1 MTHGTSLGVSKDPT
15 GSGPGIVPAPGEE
28 SNPTNTLQGR
38 MGVPAI
44 VATVFAFLAPLSAT
58 AGYIDINIS
67 SGAGP
72 GVPLAMLIAMTIIL
86 VFAVGFC
93 TMGRYMPNPGA
104 FYSYITAGLSRPI
117 GLGGS
122 FLAIAS
128 YVGTTLGFYAFFGIV
143 ANSVVVSQFQGPD
156 LPWWVFAAVLWVFV
170 SVLGYLKIDLSAKV
184 LGVLVVLEILVV
196 LVFDIGAIA
205 DGGPEGLSVAPF
217 TFDALAAGPSL
228 SFGLLFAFLLFT
240 GFEGTAAYREEV
252 RHPERT
258 IPRATYIAVAV
269 IGVFYAITSWCM
281 IIFTGPTN
289 ATAAASEDAA
299 GLFGAAMVHNVGQT
313 ALDISSILLL
323 TSIAASMLS
332 LHNLESRYVYSL
344 GVDGILP
351 QRLGV
356 SHAKHGSPHVAS
368 VAVSAAVFVCE
379 IPVIASGLD
388 PVSWYAWTAGAGA
401 VGLIILYTLTSAS
414 VVVYFRRNPL
424 TGSHWWQTTVAPI
437 IATIVLGGVLV
448 MAITNYGD
456 LIGGDAGLSLA
467 FQLVTYGLLA
477 AGIVTA
483 LILRKTK
490 PDVYRKIGRQ

>member
-1 MTHGTSLGVSKDPT
+1 MTHGTSLDVSQDAT
-15 GSGPGIVPAPGEE
+15 GSAPSPGEE
-28 SNPTNTLQGR
+28 SIQTNTLQGR

-58 AGYIDINIS
+58 AGYIAINIS
-67 SGAGP
+67 NGAGP
-72 GVPLAMLIAMTIIL
+72 GVPLAMIIAMVIIL
-86 VFAVGFC
+86 IFAVGFS

-104 FYSYITAGLSRPI
+104 FYSYITAGLSRPV

-143 ANSVVVSQFQGPD
+143 ANSLVLNQFHGPD
-156 LPWWVFAAVLWVFV
+156 LPWWAFAAVLWVVV
-170 SVLGYLKIDLSAKV
+170 SILGYLKVDLSAKV
-184 LGVLVVLEILVV
+184 LGVLVVLEVLVV
-196 LVFDIGAIA
+196 LVFDIGAMV
-205 DGGPEGLSVAPF
+205 DGGPEGRSLAPF
-217 TFDALAAGPSL
+217 TWDALASGPSL

-252 RHPERT
+252 RQPERT
-258 IPRATYIAVAV
+258 IPRATYVAVAV

-289 ATAAASEDAA
+289 ATATAANDPA
-299 GLFGAAMVHNVGQT
+299 GLFAVAMVHNVGQT
-313 ALDISSILLL
+313 ALDISSVLLL
-323 TSIAASMLS
+323 TSVAASMLS

-351 QRLGV
+351 RRLGI
-356 SHAKHGSPHVAS
+356 SHPKHGSPSVAS
-368 VAVSAAVFVCE
+368 VAVSAAVFIFE

-437 IATIVLGGVLV
+437 AATIVLAGVLV
-448 MAITNYGD
+448 LAITNYGD
-456 LIGGDAGLSLA
+456 LIGGDAGLSML
-467 FQLVTYGLLA
+467 FQLVTYGLFA
-477 AGIVTA
+477 AGVVTA
-483 LILRKTK
+483 LILRRTK